1 MTELEIRRAR
11 VAQMIAEGAV
21 ETDALRR
28 KRKQAAKYQEQ
39 LESVAE
45 TILCGL
51 QRGSKPKVA
60 ITTPRTQEQ
69 VSQGSVR
76 RIAPN
81 VKYDALAS
89 KANQILRELQAQ

>member
-28 KRKQAAKYQEQ
+28 KRKQAAKYQQQ
-39 LESVAE
+39 LEDAAE

-51 QRGSKPKVA
+51 RRGSTPKVA
-60 ITTPRTQEQ
+60 TTPSSPIPQAT
-69 VSQGSVR
+69 VR

-81 VKYDALAS
+81 VKYDTLAFQ
-89 KANQILRELQAQ
+89 ANQILEELQSK